1 MVTPDGEK
9 QINVQMIS
17 DRKLTPLLAGM
28 VFFNS
33 LTQNITYGEGSTL
46 RLTGSIDIAGHSPV
60 VLENMYTPTDALT
73 PDGSSLAAGMQ
84 GMFNRIFSNPY
95 ETPNIERV
103 TLRVDSMPERRLVRI
118 ENAWSDTVEAAP
130 GETVRVKVM
139 LRPYRGAPEVREV
152 PVTIPVQATR
162 GTTLRALVSDADSL
176 NRIPNLLAAQG
187 RLGNLD
193 QLISML
199 NHTRRNDRLYVT
211 LLKPAPTLIV
221 EDKEMPGAPLSQLN
235 VLNQT
240 LPADSALLRETS
252 MGEWSLRLDQA
263 VAGSA
268 SVTIKVQ

>member
-1 MVTPDGEK
+1 MHGRTP
-9 QINVQMIS
+9 S
-17 DRKLTPLLAGM
+17 
-28 VFFNS
+28 
-33 LTQNITYGEGSTL
+33 
-46 RLTGSIDIAGHSPV
+46 
-60 VLENMYTPTDALT
+60 
-73 PDGSSLAAGMQ
+73 
-84 GMFNRIFSNPY
+84 
-95 ETPNIERV
+95 
-103 TLRVDSMPERRLVRI
+103 
-118 ENAWSDTVEAAP
+118 EAAP

-139 LRPYRGAPEVREV
+139 LRPYRGAPVVREV
-152 PVTIPVQATR
+152 PVTIPLQATR

-193 QLISML
+193 QLITML
-199 NHTRRNDRLYVT
+199 NRTRRNDRVYVT

-263 VAGSA
+263 VAGVGFGNNQGTISSQISA
-268 SVTIKVQ
+268 DAIRLQPRPALCGPEDLSCPC